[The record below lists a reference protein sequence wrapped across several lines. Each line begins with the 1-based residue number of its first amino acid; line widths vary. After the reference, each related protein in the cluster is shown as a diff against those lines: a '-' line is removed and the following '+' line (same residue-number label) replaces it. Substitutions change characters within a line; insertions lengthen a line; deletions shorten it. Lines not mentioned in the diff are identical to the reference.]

1 MSLTLQWVKDLQFVA
16 EDDKGHG
23 IVVES
28 RKDGVSAGFAPMQ
41 MILLAAAGCMAM
53 DVVSILQKKKM
64 DIKGFRVLMDGK
76 RAEEHPK
83 RFTEMNFV
91 YEVKGDIPKEAVD
104 EAIRLSKEK
113 YCSVSATIQQGVE
126 MNIESK
132 VVPE

>member
-1 MSLTLQWVKDLQFVA
+1 MPLTLQWVKDLQFVA
-16 EDDKGHG
+16 DDDKGHG

-28 RKDGVSAGFAPMQ
+28 RKDGVPAGFNPMQ
-41 MILLAAAGCMAM
+41 LILLAAAGCMAM
-53 DVVSILQKKKM
+53 DVVSILQKKKL

-91 YEVKGDIPKEAVD
+91 YEVKGDILKAAVD
-104 EAIRLSKEK
+104 EAIKLSKEK
-113 YCSVSATIQQGVE
+113 YCSVSATIKQGVQ

-132 VVPE
+132 VIS

>member
-1 MSLTLQWVKDLQFVA
+1 MPLTLQWVKDLQFVA
-16 EDDKGHG
+16 EDEKGHG
-23 IVVES
+23 LVVES
-28 RKDGVSAGFAPMQ
+28 RKDGIPAGFAPMQ
-41 MILLAAAGCMAM
+41 LVLLAAAGCMAM
-53 DVVSILQKKKM
+53 DMVSILQKKKM

-104 EAIRLSKEK
+104 EAIRLSQEK
-113 YCSVSATIQQGVE
+113 YCSVSATIRQGAV

-132 VVPE
+132 VVAG

>member
-1 MSLTLQWVKDLQFVA
+1 MPLTLQWVKDLQFVA
-16 EDDKGHG
+16 DDDKGHG

-28 RKDGVSAGFAPMQ
+28 KKDGVSAGFNPMQ
-41 MILLAAAGCMAM
+41 LILLAAAGCMAM
-53 DVVSILQKKKM
+53 DVVSILQKKKL

-91 YEVKGDIPKEAVD
+91 YEAKGDIPKAAVD
-104 EAIRLSKEK
+104 EAIKLSREK
-113 YCSVSATIQQGVE
+113 YCSVSATIQQGVQ

-132 VVPE
+132 VVS